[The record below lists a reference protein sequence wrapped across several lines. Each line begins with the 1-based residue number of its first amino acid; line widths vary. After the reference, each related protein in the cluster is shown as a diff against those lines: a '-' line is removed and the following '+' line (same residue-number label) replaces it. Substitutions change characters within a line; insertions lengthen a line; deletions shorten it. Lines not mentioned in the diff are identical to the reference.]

1 MAKFKHPARALRH
14 RKDLEAVRDVG
25 IERVDSSNSEA
36 LFAFLSLFVNRKTV
50 IDTLT
55 ATRGSNELDDANE
68 KKDKKAYRRSA
79 NETHATWKK
88 KNKHLIKF
96 RPRKGKKDMTNPSYG
111 KEGSARNLRSFKIQQ
126 LTKQTRC
133 RCSTPC
139 LDCKPFFTLL
149 KSSKKGIPTCPD
161 KGVYSCQ
168 DKGDEC
174 KVEQVRKKKSACVT
188 AYFE

>member
-68 KKDKKAYRRSA
+68 KKDKKARTGGLQMKRMLHG
-79 NETHATWKK
+79 E
-88 KNKHLIKF
+88 
-96 RPRKGKKDMTNPSYG
+96 RKT
-111 KEGSARNLRSFKIQQ
+111 
-126 LTKQTRC
+126 
-133 RCSTPC
+133 ST
-139 LDCKPFFTLL
+139 
-149 KSSKKGIPTCPD
+149 
-161 KGVYSCQ
+161 
-168 DKGDEC
+168 
-174 KVEQVRKKKSACVT
+174 
-188 AYFE
+188 